1 MRRPGRGSSQG
12 HWTHAAQDTQPHP
25 NDLGQFRVLQNPG
38 ATYGYFAQGVL
49 AIRHLH
55 PTAFLSFVL
64 IAYNFLPDLTGG
76 LILLMCICS
85 SYTAVLMFIQICMTI
100 ETTLAFRFFFWKIS

>member
-38 ATYGYFAQGVL
+38 ATYGYFAQGVS

-55 PTAFLSFVL
+55 LLS
-64 IAYNFLPDLTGG
+64 
-76 LILLMCICS
+76 
-85 SYTAVLMFIQICMTI
+85 
-100 ETTLAFRFFFWKIS
+100 LALF

>member
-1 MRRPGRGSSQG
+1 MRRPCRGSSQR
-12 HWTHAAQDTQPHP
+12 HWANAAQDTQPHP

-64 IAYNFLPDLTGG
+64 IAYNFLPTRLNWRIKHFWQ
-76 LILLMCICS
+76 LQRCS
-85 SYTAVLMFIQICMTI
+85 HFHTNLHDY
-100 ETTLAFRFFFWKIS
+100 